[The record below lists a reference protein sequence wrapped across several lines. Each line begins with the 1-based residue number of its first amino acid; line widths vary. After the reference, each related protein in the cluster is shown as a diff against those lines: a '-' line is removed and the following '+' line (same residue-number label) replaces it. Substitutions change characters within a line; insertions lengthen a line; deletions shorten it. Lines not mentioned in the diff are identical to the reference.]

1 MMILDEIVE
10 NKRLEIEAGKRRVP
24 LSELKRRAGVRAP
37 PRDFAGALTGGGLKL
52 IAEVKKASPS
62 KGIICEDFDPVH
74 IAQIYA
80 QNGATALSVL
90 TDEKY
95 FGGRLNHLVEI
106 RRWLGQTT
114 PPLLRKDFIID
125 PYQVYESRAYGAD
138 AILLIAAILAPGM
151 LEELLQLSQSLGM
164 ACLVEVHNEAELQV
178 ALQSEARIIGIN
190 NRDLK
195 TMKTDLSTAE
205 RLRPLIPP
213 GRIVVSESG
222 IHTRADMMMMER
234 LGVNAVLIG
243 EALIAAPDIAGKIR
257 ELYGQG

>member
-1 MMILDEIVE
+1 MILDEIVE
-10 NKRLEIEAGKRRVP
+10 NKWLEVEAGKRRVP
-24 LSELKRRAGVRAP
+24 LSELKRRAGARAP
-37 PRDFAGALTGGGLKL
+37 ARDFAGALTGGGLKL

-62 KGIICEDFDPVH
+62 RGIIREDFDPVH

-80 QNGATALSVL
+80 QNGAAALSVL

-95 FGGRLNHLVEI
+95 FGGKQGYLVEI

-125 PYQVYESRAYGAD
+125 PYQAYESRAYGAD

-151 LEELLQLSQSLGM
+151 LGELLQLSQSLGM
-164 ACLVEVHNEAELQV
+164 ACLVEVHNEAELRV

-190 NRDLK
+190 NRDLT